1 MSKALNRLTP
11 VQINAAE
18 PGTTLNDGGGLLY
31 RATGKNRKTGK
42 STGKFVFKFTSP
54 DLDYRAAQA
63 AKGSKSIQRE
73 MGLGAYPATTLAAA
87 RAKAAAARDQI
98 AKKLD
103 PIEEE
108 RRADEETQHRAAQL
122 TEAANAKAMTFGR
135 YADEHFL
142 PFALPGFT
150 NKAHIQQWQATFKT
164 HAKRMR
170 NKPLSEITR
179 EDVLAVLK
187 PIWADK
193 VVTASRSRERI
204 ERLFSHAIQNGHYKG
219 DNPASWQQFN
229 ATLPTP
235 RKTPRHHPAMPLSQ
249 IAEFVSA
256 IRAKQS
262 DSMAALM
269 IEWIIL
275 AACRTGEARFAVWSE
290 IDLAERVWTI
300 PAERMKMRRGH
311 VVPITDRM
319 AEILTEA
326 KRRRTQDALPSDIVF
341 VGGTGKALSEMAALM
356 LMRGMEAYKGFT
368 VHGFRATFKGWA
380 GTKTEFP
387 RELIEEQL
395 AHQLGAVERAYM
407 RQSAHERRRAMME
420 VWADVC
426 AGENPAACED
436 NVVPLRKAGEAQ

>member
-1 MSKALNRLTP
+1 MPRGLNRLT
-11 VQINAAE
+11 VVEIKAAK
-18 PGTTLNDGGGLLY
+18 PGTALNDGGGLLY
-31 RATGKNRKTGK
+31 RATAQGV
-42 STGKFVFKFTSP
+42 GKFAFKFTSP

-73 MGLGAYPATTLAAA
+73 MGLGAYPTKTSLPAA
-87 RAKAAAARDQI
+87 RLKAAAARDLI

-108 RRADEETQHRAAQL
+108 RRAEEETQHRAAQL
-122 TEAANAKAMTFGR
+122 TQAATVKAMTFGR

-142 PFALPGFT
+142 PFAIPGFT
-150 NKAHIQQWQATFKT
+150 NNAHIQQWKATFKT

-170 NKPLSEITR
+170 NKPLAEITR
-179 EDVLAVLK
+179 EDVLGVLK
-187 PIWADK
+187 PIWTDK

-235 RKTPRHHPAMPLSQ
+235 RKAPRHHASIPLSQ
-249 IAEFVSA
+249 IAEFVST

-275 AACRTGEARFAVWSE
+275 AACRTGEARFAVWGE
-290 IDLAERVWTI
+290 IDLEERIWTI

-319 AEILTEA
+319 VEVLTEA
-326 KRRRTQDALPSDIVF
+326 KKRRAQEAIPSDIIF
-341 VGGTGKALSEMAALM
+341 VGGTG
-356 LMRGMEAYKGFT
+356 
-368 VHGFRATFKGWA
+368 
-380 GTKTEFP
+380 
-387 RELIEEQL
+387 
-395 AHQLGAVERAYM
+395 
-407 RQSAHERRRAMME
+407 
-420 VWADVC
+420 
-426 AGENPAACED
+426 
-436 NVVPLRKAGEAQ
+436 